1 MDYTIWFVGIIWL
14 LTTVLKN
21 SNDMMPII
29 SAIFGV
35 VLSILMFAE
44 TELVIQIAGIPI
56 ILLSI
61 YIVVDGVR
69 K

>member
-1 MDYTIWFVGIIWL
+1 MDYTIWFIGIIWL

>member
-1 MDYTIWFVGIIWL
+1 MKD
-14 LTTVLKN
+14 KN
-21 SNDMMPII
+21 ELMPII

-35 VLSILMFAE
+35 VLAIFMFQE
-44 TELVIQIAGIPI
+44 TTLVLQIAGIPI

>member
-1 MDYTIWFVGIIWL
+1 MDYTIWFLGIIWL
-14 LTTVLKN
+14 LTTIMKDKN
-21 SNDMMPII
+21 ELMPII

-35 VLSILMFAE
+35 VLAIFMFQE
-44 TELVIQIAGIPI
+44 TTLVLQIAGIPI

-61 YIVVDGVR
+61 YMVVDGVR

>member
-14 LTTVLKN
+14 LTTVLKDK
-21 SNDMMPII
+21 NDMMPII

-35 VLSILMFAE
+35 VLALFMFQE
-44 TELVIQIAGIPI
+44 TELILQIAGIPI

-61 YIVVDGVR
+61 YMVIEGIR